1 MTNNPETQAFSK
13 SSANSL
19 LKVKNLSIDFSTSQG
34 LVQALRKVEFE
45 IFQGEALGIV
55 GESGSGKSVTSLA
68 LFDLLASNA
77 IVRSGEIFFQ
87 GKDIFKMSDLEKQ
100 KLRGSEISMIFQDPM
115 SSLNPCFTV
124 EAQISEV
131 LKVHKGLSASQ
142 ARGQVIEVL
151 QKVGIPDPQSRLSA
165 YPHELSGGMSQ
176 RVMIAMAIACSPKI
190 LIADEPTTALDVTIQ
205 KQILSLLQKLRKE
218 ERMSLI
224 LVSHDL
230 GVIAQNTDRLLVMY
244 AGEIVE
250 EGSSQEVI
258 HYPQHPYTEGLL
270 KCLPSQHAKEGAG
283 FRLPVIQGIVPNLA
297 DRPQGCQLHPRCIYK
312 DSECESGFIQ
322 TRELNEPGKGYRK
335 VRCVRPLK

>member
-1 MTNNPETQAFSK
+1 M
-13 SSANSL
+13 SL
-19 LKVKNLSIDFSTSQG
+19 LEVKNLNIDFTTTAG
-34 LVQALRKVEFE
+34 TIQALRDVSFKLES
-45 IFQGEALGIV
+45 GEALGIV

-87 GKDIFKMSDLEKQ
+87 DRDIRKMSDAEKL
-100 KLRGSEISMIFQDPM
+100 KLRGSDISMIFQDPM

-124 EAQISEV
+124 EYQISEV
-131 LKVHKGLSASQ
+131 LKTHQGLTGRSA
-142 ARGQVIEVL
+142 RDKVL
-151 QKVGIPDPQSRLSA
+151 ELLRQVGIPDAQSRLNV

-176 RVMIAMAIACSPKI
+176 RVMIAMAIACSPKV

-218 ERMSLI
+218 KGMSLI

-250 EGSSQEVI
+250 EGIAMEIIQR
-258 HYPQHPYTEGLL
+258 PTHPYTEGLL
-270 KCLPSQHAKEGAG
+270 KCLPGLHPQNQEG
-283 FRLPVIQGIVPNLA
+283 FRLPTIPGVVPNLGQ
-297 DRPQGCQLHPRCIYK
+297 RPSGCQLHPRCPYK
-312 DSECESGFIQ
+312 RKNCEEV
-322 TRELNEPGKGYRK
+322 RVELFQVLPERK
-335 VRCVRPLK
+335 SRCLYPLGVERI